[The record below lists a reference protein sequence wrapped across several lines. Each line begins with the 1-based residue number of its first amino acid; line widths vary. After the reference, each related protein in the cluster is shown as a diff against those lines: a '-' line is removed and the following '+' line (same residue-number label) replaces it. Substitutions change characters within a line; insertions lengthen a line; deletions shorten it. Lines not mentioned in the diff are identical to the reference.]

1 MITRLHR
8 FQGRFQGSLRGLFPA
23 LLLGLVLGLGAAR
36 PAVAATDYT
45 DIWWNP
51 AQGGWG
57 VNLVQSDQ
65 FMFATFFIYGTTKQP
80 TWVAA
85 NLVKEASGAFTGPVY
100 LTTGTYYGAPWNP
113 PDATATSVGT
123 ATFTPTGPADGTMV
137 YSINGV
143 TVTKTITRQTL
154 TSIALAG
161 RYYGGLVVT
170 QSNCSDPA
178 GNGTLNVPST
188 LTVTQVPNASLSIV
202 FDVVYGTFN
211 VQTTLAGATI
221 QQGTLHAMPAAT
233 LTVTVPA
240 AQIPA
245 VASQIK
251 RTTFGIEGRWDA
263 VTATGCKQVATF
275 SAAYV
280 GP

>member
-1 MITRLHR
+1 M
-8 FQGRFQGSLRGLFPA
+8 A
-23 LLLGLVLGLGAAR
+23 LGVAR

-51 AQGGWG
+51 AQSGWG

-65 FMFATFFIYGTTKQP
+65 FIFATFFIYGAAKQP
-80 TWVAA
+80 TWVTA
-85 NLVKEASGAFTGPVY
+85 NLVKDASGAFTGPVY
-100 LTTGTYYGAPWNP
+100 LTTGTYYGSPWNP
-113 PDATATSVGT
+113 ADVTAASVGT
-123 ATFTPTGPADGTMV
+123 ATFTPAGPADGTLV

-143 TVTKTITRQTL
+143 TVTKTITRQAL
-154 TSIALAG
+154 TSISLVG
-161 RYYGGLVVT
+161 NYYGGLVIT
-170 QSNCSDPA
+170 QSNCTDPA
-178 GNGTLNVPST
+178 NNGTLDLTST
-188 LTVTQVPNASLSIV
+188 LTVSQVPNASLAIV

-221 QQGTLHAMPAAT
+221 QQGALYAMPAAT

-251 RTTFGIEGRWDA
+251 RTTFGLEGRWDA
-263 VTATGCKQVATF
+263 VTASGCKQVATF
-275 SAAYV
+275 SAAYT

>member
-1 MITRLHR
+1 MITLSRRIRL
-8 FQGRFQGSLRGLFPA
+8 LFPA
-23 LLLGLVLGLGAAR
+23 LVLGLATTLGAVR
-36 PAVAATDYT
+36 PAAAATDYT

-65 FMFATFFIYGTTKQP
+65 FMFATFFIYGQAKQP
-80 TWVAA
+80 TWVTA

-100 LTTGTYYGAPWNP
+100 LTSGSYYGAPWNP
-113 PDATATSVGT
+113 ADVTAASVGT

-154 TSIALAG
+154 TAISLAG
-161 RYYGGLVVT
+161 KYYGGLVVT
-170 QSNCSDPA
+170 QSECTDPA
-178 GNGTLNVPST
+178 GNGSLSFPST
-188 LTVTQVPNASLSIV
+188 MTVTQVPNASLNIV

-221 QQGTLHAMPAAT
+221 QQGSLYAMPAAT
-233 LTVTVPA
+233 LTVTAPA

-251 RTTFGIEGRWDA
+251 RTTFGFEGRWDA
-263 VTATGCKQVATF
+263 VTASGCKQVATF
-275 SAAYV
+275 SAAYT